1 MEERVLEGYL
11 ENVVLFV
18 LQELHSYTYKEL
30 SSPIFQS
37 LSFSKGTFQKRFS
50 GFCPLRGGEGVPPN
64 SVKEKN
70 LLFFHTDF
78 PLRKKSAK
86 TRLFLAKKR

>member
-30 SSPIFQS
+30 SSTIFQS
-37 LSFSKGTFQKRFS
+37 CQ
-50 GFCPLRGGEGVPPN
+50 
-64 SVKEKN
+64 SVRMRDTLPDLHFVQYIN
-70 LLFFHTDF
+70 
-78 PLRKKSAK
+78 A
-86 TRLFLAKKR
+86 